1 MTEITVGH
9 AAPDF
14 SLPSSTGEDVNL
26 SDFLGKKVVLFFY
39 PRDNTPGCT
48 SEACDFRDAFPSF
61 ESADT
66 VILGVSPDPVKS
78 HLKFIEKHGLNF
90 TLLADEEHQVCEL
103 YGVWKEKNMYGKKYW
118 GVERTTFLIDKDGK
132 IAKVYPKVKVK
143 GHIEKVLEDAKAL

>member
-1 MTEITVGH
+1 MAELAVG
-9 AAPDF
+9 ANAPDF
-14 SLPSSTGEDVNL
+14 TLPASNGEQVKL
-26 SDFLGKKVVLFFY
+26 SDFRGKKVVLYFY

-61 ESADT
+61 TEADT

-78 HLKFIEKHGLNF
+78 HLNFIKKHGLNF
-90 TLLADEEHQVCEL
+90 MLLADEEHQVCEL

-132 IAKVYPKVKVK
+132 IAKIYPKVKVK
-143 GHIEKVLEDAKAL
+143 GHVEKVLEDAKAL